1 MWYWKIW
8 KNRKVSWKV
17 YIYIYIPLVNI
28 QQTMENHGTSPF
40 LMSKS
45 TINGPFS
52 LWSSTR
58 IRDEPQSRRSK
69 EDAEDEVCWE
79 DG

>member
-1 MWYWKIW
+1 VVLENMEKQKGILE
-8 KNRKVSWKV
+8 SL
-17 YIYIYIPLVNI
+17 YIYIPLVNI

-58 IRDEPQSRRSK
+58 IRDEPQSRRPK
-69 EDAEDEVCWE
+69 EDAEDEVC
-79 DG
+79 